1 MDKAQLDATSTVAI
15 IGGGQA
21 GGEAAT
27 LLRQNR
33 FEGRIVL
40 IGEEGCLPY
49 MRPPL
54 SKAFLACEIGKA
66 ALVYKAAVAYEKA
79 QVEMRLGERVEEIDP
94 GAKKLLLNDGA
105 TFGYDKLVIA
115 TGGRARKL
123 PVPGAGL
130 RNIFYLRTIAD
141 VEALQPLMEAPRR
154 LVIVGGR
161 RRGETRACRHRAR
174 KHAARARARY
184 RACSIGVL

>member
-40 IGEEGCLPY
+40 FGEEGCLPY
-49 MRPPL
+49 QRPPL
-54 SKAFLACEIGKA
+54 SKAFLAREIGKD

-105 TFGYDKLVIA
+105 TFGYDQLVIA
-115 TGGRARKL
+115 TGGRARK
-123 PVPGAGL
+123 
-130 RNIFYLRTIAD
+130 
-141 VEALQPLMEAPRR
+141 PRR
-154 LVIVGGR
+154 CSELSASALWHR
-161 RRGETRACRHRAR
+161 R
-174 KHAARARARY
+174 
-184 RACSIGVL
+184 

>member
-1 MDKAQLDATSTVAI
+1 MDKAQLDVTSTVAI

-33 FEGRIVL
+33 YEGRIVL

-54 SKAFLACEIGKA
+54 SKAFLAREIAKD

-79 QVEMRLGERVEEIDP
+79 QVEMRFGESVAETDQSDTNP
-94 GAKKLLLNDGA
+94 LLNDG
-105 TFGYDKLVIA
+105 
-115 TGGRARKL
+115 
-123 PVPGAGL
+123 
-130 RNIFYLRTIAD
+130 
-141 VEALQPLMEAPRR
+141 
-154 LVIVGGR
+154 
-161 RRGETRACRHRAR
+161 
-174 KHAARARARY
+174 
-184 RACSIGVL
+184 

>member
-1 MDKAQLDATSTVAI
+1 MDKAQPGAGSTVAI

-21 GGEAAT
+21 GGEVAT

-40 IGEEGCLPY
+40 IGEEEHLPY

-54 SKAFLACEIGKA
+54 SKAFLAREIGKD
-66 ALVYKAAVAYEKA
+66 ALIYKAAIAYEKA
-79 QVEMRLGERVEEIDP
+79 GVEMRLGVRVDAIDRR
-94 GAKKLLLNDGA
+94 AKRLLLKGGA
-105 TFGYDKLVIA
+105 SLHYDKLVIA

-130 RNIFYLRTIAD
+130 LE
-141 VEALQPLMEAPRR
+141 VLLEVLL
-154 LVIVGGR
+154 
-161 RRGETRACRHRAR
+161 
-174 KHAARARARY
+174 
-184 RACSIGVL
+184 GVLGIFIPGRAMAGMPEN